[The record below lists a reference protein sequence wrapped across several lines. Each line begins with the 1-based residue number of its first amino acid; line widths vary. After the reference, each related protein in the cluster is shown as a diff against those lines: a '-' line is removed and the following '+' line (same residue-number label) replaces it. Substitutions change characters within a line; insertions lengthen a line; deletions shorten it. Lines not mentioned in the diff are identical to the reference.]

1 MFGAGSTSW
10 STGESCTPTKL
21 PGKCRDV
28 PHAAHHCSQG
38 FAMAVVFRTTL
49 TLELAMRCSFAAGN
63 GSTAGAAVGGHAY
76 SADGRDWRYAS
87 GAAYTTT
94 LINSTGGRHA
104 LYRRERPKPVFSR
117 AGVLVAL
124 WNGAWSVSVPLP
136 RLSRTVFSI
145 TTACWVQRVDRLAC
159 RVAGRATSA
168 PRGMTRRTLRLG
180 ASRLP

>member
-1 MFGAGSTSW
+1 MELCGAMFGAGSTSW
-10 STGESCTPTKL
+10 STGESCTSTKL

-28 PHAAHHCSQG
+28 PHAAHHCRQG
-38 FAMAVVFRTTL
+38 SAGAVFRPTL

-117 AGVLVAL
+117 AGALVAL
-124 WNGAWSVSVPLP
+124 WNGAWSVSVPLIAP
-136 RLSRTVFSI
+136 ALANCIFPSQ
-145 TTACWVQRVDRLAC
+145 QRVGCSVLTD
-159 RVAGRATSA
+159 VAVGLQAV
-168 PRGMTRRTLRLG
+168 PRRRPG
-180 ASRLP
+180 G